1 MQTMVQESSG
11 FAISEKDLELRG
23 PGEIDGT
30 RQSGVAELKI
40 ADLIKDAP
48 IMEEARGV
56 AQQILLNDPFLESDV
71 NRPLKSFLMTRKDKE
86 IWSRIS

>member
-1 MQTMVQESSG
+1 MASILP

-30 RQSGVAELKI
+30 RQSGVAELKM
-40 ADLIKDAP
+40 ADLVKDAH
-48 IMEEARGV
+48 IMEEARGI
-56 AQQILLNDPFLESDV
+56 AQHILQEDPYLESDE
-71 NRPLKSFLMTRKDKE
+71 NRPLKAYLMTRKDKE